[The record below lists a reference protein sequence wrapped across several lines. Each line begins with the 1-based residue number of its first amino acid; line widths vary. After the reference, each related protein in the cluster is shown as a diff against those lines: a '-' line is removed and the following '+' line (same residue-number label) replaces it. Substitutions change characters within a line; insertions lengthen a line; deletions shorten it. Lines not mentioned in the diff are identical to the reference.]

1 VEHGG
6 DGGDKDLG
14 GLSGIE
20 DQGENSRKE
29 LVAVNC
35 GDGLQREND
44 VGADGVR
51 NGSDVWNYLRPGSF
65 DFVDSSE

>member
-1 VEHGG
+1 MEHGG
-6 DGGDKDLG
+6 DGGDTDLG

-20 DQGENSRKE
+20 DQAENSRKE

-35 GDGLQREND
+35 SDGLQREDD

-51 NGSDVWNYLRPGSF
+51 NGAAPT
-65 DFVDSSE
+65 